1 MGNNEKH
8 WALGVLTTCVLN
20 GREEGEQDPECAQLR
35 EGGKVMGGHSLAEF
49 RWLSCRLLPRGATC
63 IFRMTLKHIWL
74 LSSTRMDLDP
84 VALSPPWQM
93 GLGMV
98 STFITFSQKL

>member
-20 GREEGEQDPECAQLR
+20 RREEGEQDPECGQLR
-35 EGGKVMGGHSLAEF
+35 GGGKVMGGHSLTEF

-63 IFRMTLKHIWL
+63 IFRMTLKHMAAEQHTNGFR
-74 LSSTRMDLDP
+74 SCGS
-84 VALSPPWQM
+84 LSPLAD
-93 GLGMV
+93 GVGNG
-98 STFITFSQKL
+98 